1 MPCSRTP
8 ASSYARCGWT
18 AARRPTTSSCNS
30 RPTCSAPGSNA
41 RARRKPPHWAPPTW
55 RVWRPASGAA
65 WKNCAARPASSVSS
79 NPPATTTDAKRST
92 RAGRKPSAEPATGP
106 RIDAGGTVHCQ
117 PRLRHAFG
125 AWTCSQ
131 TNNSFIGRRTAA
143 CFPAVDNKEAS
154 MNLAPRQLSILELV
168 RERGYVSIE
177 ELAQQF
183 TVTPQTIRRDINQLG
198 EAGLLRRYHGGAAHD
213 SSVQNTA
220 YTQRARQMRDEKRRI
235 ADAMAAHIP
244 DQASLFINIGTTT
257 EAIAHALLNHRG
269 LKIITNNLHVASILS
284 PKEDFDVL
292 IAGGNVRSDGG
303 VVGQATADFISQFK
317 VDFALIGISG
327 IDEDGTLLDFDYQEV
342 RVSQAIIDN
351 ARKVYLAADSS
362 KFGRNAM
369 TRLGS
374 FDQIDM
380 LFTEA

>member
-1 MPCSRTP
+1 L
-8 ASSYARCGWT
+8 
-18 AARRPTTSSCNS
+18 
-30 RPTCSAPGSNA
+30 
-41 RARRKPPHWAPPTW
+41 
-55 RVWRPASGAA
+55 
-65 WKNCAARPASSVSS
+65 
-79 NPPATTTDAKRST
+79 
-92 RAGRKPSAEPATGP
+92 RAGRFRSRTNTAL
-106 RIDAGGTVHCQ
+106 I
-117 PRLRHAFG
+117 G
-125 AWTCSQ
+125 AQ
-131 TNNSFIGRRTAA
+131 TAA
-143 CFPAVDNKEAS
+143 SFGHIDKKEAS
-154 MNLAPRQLSILELV
+154 MSLAPRQQSILELV

-183 TVTPQTIRRDINQLG
+183 AVTPQTIRRDINQLG

-257 EAIAHALLNHRG
+257 EAIAHALLGHRD
-269 LKIITNNLHVASILS
+269 LKVITNNLHVASILS

-317 VDFALIGISG
+317 VDYALIGISG

-342 RVSQAIIDN
+342 RVSQAIIHN
-351 ARKVYLAADSS
+351 ARQVFLAADSS

-374 FDQIDM
+374 LEQIDM
-380 LFTEA
+380 LFTEAQPADAFIELLDRHQVKLEVTG

>member
-1 MPCSRTP
+1 
-8 ASSYARCGWT
+8 
-18 AARRPTTSSCNS
+18 
-30 RPTCSAPGSNA
+30 
-41 RARRKPPHWAPPTW
+41 
-55 RVWRPASGAA
+55 
-65 WKNCAARPASSVSS
+65 
-79 NPPATTTDAKRST
+79 
-92 RAGRKPSAEPATGP
+92 
-106 RIDAGGTVHCQ
+106 
-117 PRLRHAFG
+117 
-125 AWTCSQ
+125 
-131 TNNSFIGRRTAA
+131 
-143 CFPAVDNKEAS
+143 
-154 MNLAPRQLSILELV
+154 MNLAPRQQSILELV

-183 TVTPQTIRRDINQLG
+183 AVTPQTIRRDINQLG
-198 EAGLLRRYHGGAAHD
+198 GAGLLRRYHGGAAYD
-213 SSVQNTA
+213 SSVQNTT

-235 ADAMAAHIP
+235 ASVMAAHIP

-257 EAIAHALLNHRG
+257 EAIAHALLKHRG

-342 RVSQAIIDN
+342 RVSQAIIQN
-351 ARKVYLAADSS
+351 ARKIFLAADSS

-374 FDQIDM
+374 LDQIDM
-380 LFTEA
+380 LFTEAQPTETFMELLARHKVRLEVAD